1 CLATSLLWIFI
12 FSLFIPSPR
21 NGYSAVRENESS
33 SKGTDLNKY
42 LAPFHNVTST
52 AKFGRRRESDAN
64 TILFSTIGFLPNVL
78 TKSPKQNIRMTMAG
92 MPLPIMGEQEVYYT
106 SVRDHLNHCSMFWK
120 KQFWALFEDRGSFD
134 GVIVNPY
141 HEEHCADF
149 L

>member
-1 CLATSLLWIFI
+1 LSVLGTV
-12 FSLFIPSPR
+12 FSSAYLQSALR
-21 NGYSAVRENESS
+21 HRYSGFSS
-33 SKGTDLNKY
+33 SHSSY
-42 LAPFHNVTST
+42 LVLEMATVRLFH
-52 AKFGRRRESDAN
+52 AKTPQGRRRESDAN